1 MKVGDLIVGD
11 PGQVLML
18 SGYEVGLIIGEKVG
32 LIIGEKLV
40 EPEDPYETQYR
51 VMWECGKI
59 SYPSKDYLECYRVV
73 NEGR

>member
-11 PGQVLML
+11 PDQVLML
-18 SGYEVGLIIGEKVG
+18 SGYEVG